1 MKNKTL
7 TIRLSN
13 ELHKKLKI
21 KLAQDERSF
30 QGWALEKIK
39 EYVEEKED

>member
-1 MKNKTL
+1 MAEKTL
-7 TIRLSN
+7 TIRLNN

-30 QGWALEKIK
+30 QGWAVEKIK
-39 EYVEEKED
+39 EYVEEESK